1 MKCHRSIGGLAA
13 LLLGAFAVQPL
24 PAQAGPSVDLLLR
37 GGRLIDGT
45 GGAGRVTD
53 VGIRADRIVFIGD
66 GTKAGVSATR
76 SIDAAGL
83 VVSPGFIDTHTHT
96 FDDLSSTDPARRR
109 NAAYLFQGVTTV
121 LTGNDGGGP
130 ADVGERLTAFEKEGV
145 GTNVALFVGFGSVRS
160 RAMRMSGDA
169 ANAAQLDTMRRL
181 VRQSMQDGAVGMSA
195 GLYYAPQSYAPTDEV
210 IAVAREVTPFNG
222 VYDTHLRDESSYTI
236 GLLGAI
242 SEALRIGRDAGIAV
256 NISHLK
262 ALGVDVWG
270 KSDSALA
277 LIRAARA
284 AGQKVTADQY
294 PYTASGTSV
303 GASLLPRWA
312 EVGGRDSLRVRLDD
326 AATRARIVTVMTE
339 NLRRRGGADALLIT
353 EHDARGLG
361 GKRLSEIARARN
373 VSAVEAAIDI
383 IRNGDASV
391 ASFNMNEKDI
401 ERIMRAEFTMTGSDG
416 SDGHPRKYGTFPKKI
431 HEYVMQKHVLS
442 LGEFVQRS
450 SALPAQTFNLP
461 ERGVIKEGAFADVV
475 VFDPAHVID
484 RSTYEAPDRLAEGM
498 RYVIV
503 NGRLAIDGGKLT
515 DALAGRALRRG
526 VTGSDR

>member
-1 MKCHRSIGGLAA
+1 
-13 LLLGAFAVQPL
+13 
-24 PAQAGPSVDLLLR
+24 
-37 GGRLIDGT
+37 
-45 GGAGRVTD
+45 
-53 VGIRADRIVFIGD
+53 
-66 GTKAGVSATR
+66 
-76 SIDAAGL
+76 
-83 VVSPGFIDTHTHT
+83 
-96 FDDLSSTDPARRR
+96 
-109 NAAYLFQGVTTV
+109 
-121 LTGNDGGGP
+121 
-130 ADVGERLTAFEKEGV
+130 
-145 GTNVALFVGFGSVRS
+145 
-160 RAMRMSGDA
+160 
-169 ANAAQLDTMRRL
+169 
-181 VRQSMQDGAVGMSA
+181 
-195 GLYYAPQSYAPTDEV
+195 
-210 IAVAREVTPFNG
+210 
-222 VYDTHLRDESSYTI
+222 
-236 GLLGAI
+236 
-242 SEALRIGRDAGIAV
+242 V

-326 AATRARIVTVMTE
+326 AATRARIVTEMTE

-353 EHDARGLG
+353 ELDARGLG